1 MVTNVD
7 GAGETSVRHRN
18 PLFRKCFGAG
28 FAFEAQ
34 RVETRGDARVR
45 NQLLGSMIDVLC
57 R

>member
-28 FAFEAQ
+28 FAFGPQ
-34 RVETRGDARVR
+34 RVEPRGDARVR
-45 NQLLGSMIDVLC
+45 NQLSGSMIDVLC